1 MIRSII
7 RILFLLAAMGLIAG
21 LAFGFFGFVH
31 PAFDTF
37 AHFRWHFAL
46 GLLALAIFGLLLR
59 IRRAP
64 LILLIFAALGVWQSG
79 ANNRIESYSGPDGGT
94 AVEADGTR
102 FRLLQFN
109 LRFDNPRRQEVI
121 DFILETDADILLL
134 NETSRLWEDALKGLN
149 ARYPQRF
156 HCPEWG
162 IIGGSMIFSKFP
174 MRSGKDY
181 CGPYGA
187 IGITEVEI
195 GSEWV
200 EVGAVHLRWPW
211 PASGPEQIDKIKPR
225 LGSLGRDAII
235 AGDFNAATWSHS
247 VAQIASHG
255 NLKIQRGFG
264 GTWMYKWF
272 PGSLAPLLGLPID
285 NILAKGRFT
294 LHRVETLPAIG
305 SDHLP
310 VLSEVLFEGAKP

>member
-1 MIRSII
+1 MRSMI
-7 RILFLLAAMGLIAG
+7 RILFLLAAFGLIAG
-21 LAFGFFGFVH
+21 LVFGFFGFAH

-64 LILLIFAALGVWQSG
+64 FILLIFAALGVWQSG
-79 ANNRIESYSGPDGGT
+79 ANNRIESCSGPDRGSAAEAVGT
-94 AVEADGTR
+94 P

-109 LRFDNPRRQEVI
+109 LRFDNPRREEVI
-121 DFILETDADILLL
+121 DFILETDADILML
-134 NETSRLWEDALKGLN
+134 NETSRLWEDALEKLN
-149 ARYPQRF
+149 ERYPQRF

-162 IIGGSMIFSKFP
+162 IIGGSMIFSKLP
-174 MRSGKDY
+174 MRGGKDY
-181 CGPYGA
+181 CGPYAAMGFTEVA
-187 IGITEVEI
+187 IG
-195 GSEWV
+195 GEWV
-200 EVGAVHLRWPW
+200 ELGVVHLRWPW
-211 PASGPEQIDKIKPR
+211 PASGPEQIEENRPR
-225 LGSLGRDAII
+225 LESLGRDAII

-255 NLKIQRGFG
+255 GLNIQRGFG

-294 LHRVETLPAIG
+294 VHSVETLPAIG

-310 VLSEVLFEGAKP
+310 ILSHVIFTGAGS